1 MLTKSTTIHFESIEW
16 PEMLLRIKLNKR
28 KKFPCYF
35 DNILSLKLHKQGINC
50 WFKCRF
56 AILEF

>member
-16 PEMLLRIKLNKR
+16 QEMLLRIKSNKR

-35 DNILSLKLHKQGINC
+35 DNT
-50 WFKCRF
+50 FDTF
-56 AILEF
+56 AEAT